1 MGLADLHSACVLGE
15 VTELAVGE
23 ESTRVQ
29 LVDNPSV
36 NGRARFI
43 LECDQDVYLK
53 MGGSD
58 VVATSAH
65 HLLPARPQ
73 SIVVT
78 VSKAAHSYIAALQ
91 ASEAGTLKC
100 TRIDDEDLS

>member
-1 MGLADLHSACVLGE
+1 MGLEHLHSACVLGE
-15 VTELAVGE
+15 VTELE
-23 ESTRVQ
+23 TSDESARVQ
-29 LVDNPSV
+29 LVDNPNV

-43 LECDQDVYLK
+43 IECDQDVYLK
-53 MGGSD
+53 MGGAA
-58 VVATSAH
+58 VVATSSD

-91 ASEAGTLKC
+91 VSDAGTLKC
-100 TRIDDEDLS
+100 TRIDDEDLT